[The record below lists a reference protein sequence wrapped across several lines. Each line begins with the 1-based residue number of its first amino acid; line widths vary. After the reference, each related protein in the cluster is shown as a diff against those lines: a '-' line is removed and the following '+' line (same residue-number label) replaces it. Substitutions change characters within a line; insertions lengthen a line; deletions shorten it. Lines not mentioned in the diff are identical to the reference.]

1 MKKQTNMD
9 LNLNDQ
15 EVKFLENLLSE
26 EYIKEAESGE
36 TQRMQTHLMIAYK
49 ILTKLQNNN

>member
-1 MKKQTNMD
+1 ME

-36 TQRMQTHLMIAYK
+36 TQRMQTHLMIAYGL
-49 ILTKLQNNN
+49 LTKLQNNG